1 MSLLIV
7 FNNYFHDLATGVF
20 VGCAVTLWAI
30 SRSMRVDPARYEAL
44 EPAYVALTR
53 ALWISVA
60 WIILGGVPRTIF
72 FPTYEFI
79 PALGK
84 GIVPALVI
92 KHVVMFSA
100 VGVGIAAWVSAKR
113 AVESAAPS
121 DSEGNDVETSS

>member
-30 SRSMRVDPARYEAL
+30 SRSMRVDPDRRIAL
-44 EPAYVALTR
+44 EPAYAALTR

-72 FPTYEFI
+72 FPEYEFI

-84 GIVPALVI
+84 AIVPALI
-92 KHVVMFSA
+92 LKHVVMFSA
-100 VGVGIAAWVSAKR
+100 VGLGIAAWVSAR
-113 AVESAAPS
+113 RELTGVRFGAPS
-121 DSEGNDVETSS
+121 DRES

>member
-1 MSLLIV
+1 MSLVIV

-20 VGCAVTLWAI
+20 VGCAVTLWAL
-30 SRSMRVDPARYEAL
+30 SRTVRDDARYAESL
-44 EPAYVALTR
+44 QLAYRMLSR

-60 WIILGGVPRTIF
+60 WIILGGIPRTIF

-84 GIVPALVI
+84 GIVPALVL

-100 VGVGIAAWVSAKR
+100 VGLGIAAWVSAR
-113 AVESAAPS
+113 REFMAMR
-121 DSEGNDVETSS
+121 SE

>member
-20 VGCAVTLWAI
+20 FGCAVTLWALAASLRTDP
-30 SRSMRVDPARYEAL
+30 SRAEAL
-44 EPAYVALTR
+44 APAYAALTR

-60 WIILGGVPRTIF
+60 WILIGGVPRAIF

-84 GIVPALVI
+84 SLVPALAI
-92 KHVVMFSA
+92 KHIFMFAA
-100 VGVGIAAWVSAKR
+100 VGTGIAAWLAARREFTQNATPDSAG
-113 AVESAAPS
+113 S
-121 DSEGNDVETSS
+121 

>member
-20 VGCAVTLWAI
+20 VGCAVTLWALGRSLAADP
-30 SRSMRVDPARYEAL
+30 SRRAAL
-44 EPAYVALTR
+44 EPVYSALTK

-60 WIILGGVPRTIF
+60 WIILGGTPRTIF

-84 GIVPALVI
+84 GIVPALIV

-100 VGVGIAAWVSAKR
+100 VGVGIAAWVR
-113 AVESAAPS
+113 ARRLFGTAS
-121 DSEGNDVETSS
+121 

>member
-1 MSLLIV
+1 MSLVIV

-20 VGCAVTLWAI
+20 VGCAVTLWAL
-30 SRSMRVDPARYEAL
+30 SRTVRDDARYAESL
-44 EPAYVALTR
+44 QLAYRMLSR

-60 WIILGGVPRTIF
+60 WIILGGNPRTIF

-84 GIVPALVI
+84 GIVPALVL

-100 VGVGIAAWVSAKR
+100 VGLGIAAWVSAR
-113 AVESAAPS
+113 REFMAMR
-121 DSEGNDVETSS
+121 SE

>member
-20 VGCAVTLWAI
+20 VGCAVTLWALGRSLAADP
-30 SRSMRVDPARYEAL
+30 SRRAAL
-44 EPAYVALTR
+44 EPAYSALTK

-60 WIILGGVPRTIF
+60 WIILGGFPRTIF

-84 GIVPALVI
+84 GIVPALIV

-100 VGVGIAAWVSAKR
+100 VGAGIAAWVR
-113 AVESAAPS
+113 ARKLFGA
-121 DSEGNDVETSS
+121 TS

>member
-1 MSLLIV
+1 MRQALSLLIV

-20 VGCAVTLWAI
+20 VGCAVMLWALGRSLAADP
-30 SRSMRVDPARYEAL
+30 SRRAAL
-44 EPAYVALTR
+44 EPAYAALTK

-60 WIILGGVPRTIF
+60 WIILGGIPRTIF

-84 GIVPALVI
+84 GIVPALIV

-100 VGVGIAAWVSAKR
+100 VGVGIAAWVR
-113 AVESAAPS
+113 ARKLFGAAS
-121 DSEGNDVETSS
+121 